1 MRRPVARRDSRLQDA
16 AVCSVSAGR
25 APLVTGNVSRVTCHV
40 PLELDT
46 KVNAKLIRD
55 GRL

>member
-1 MRRPVARRDSRLQDA
+1 MRRAVARRDSRLQDA

-25 APLVTGNVSRVTCHV
+25 APLVTGNVSHTYHV
-40 PLELDT
+40 PLELET
-46 KVNAKLIRD
+46 KVNAKFIMN